1 MELYMKHISIA
12 FNDVK
17 YTPIDR
23 HLDVKNVCFELT
35 DEHVM
40 NFNNSFGSNAL
51 AKMFFE
57 TKEKDDTFQ
66 IQNVD
71 LVKWEYSYW
80 IKVNDANPTL
90 EWDISKTV
98 DGVIYKSGV
107 SMEILDDYLCIHG
120 CHLVSHSYVVSNGI
134 DIVTTTLEYGRA
146 MNPIVNLLLSCGIRD
161 LYINV

>member
-1 MELYMKHISIA
+1 MKHISIA

-35 DEHVM
+35 DAHVM
-40 NFNNSFGSNAL
+40 NFNNSFGSKAL

-71 LVKWEYSYW
+71 IVKCGYSYR
-80 IKVNDANPTL
+80 IKANDANPAL
-90 EWDISKTV
+90 ECDISKNM

-107 SMEILDDYLCIHG
+107 SMGIFDDYLSIHG
-120 CHLVSHSYVVSNGI
+120 CHLVSHSYIVSNGI
-134 DIVTTTLEYGRA
+134 DIVTATLEYGSV
-146 MNPIVNLLLSCGIRD
+146 MNPMVNLLLSCGIRD